1 MSFSCRTAWWLLPKY
16 PRRALLLERKTW
28 WPTPKPPKCLL
39 YILRVWKPTKTGTQL
54 SHVPRKDG
62 LTKIFWKSR
71 VLIHN
76 SNWGHVL
83 NICCSGH
90 SCRTAEF
97 SQNTYVHQ
105 TLLLERRT
113 GWPTPKPPKKSAIHG
128 VAKPGKPSM
137 PCVPHRAES
146 APPVKFKPIIN
157 ISNRYFFTS
166 HSDFYQHM
174 GLLILSTIYG
184 KNCLTGTGD

>member
-1 MSFSCRTAWWLLPKY
+1 MHLIVETYCDAKFKKDLGENFYC
-16 PRRALLLERKTW
+16 LLERKTG
-28 WPTPKPPKCLL
+28 
-39 YILRVWKPTKTGTQL
+39 VA
-54 SHVPRKDG
+54 H
-62 LTKIFWKSR
+62 
-71 VLIHN
+71 H
-76 SNWGHVL
+76 
-83 NICCSGH
+83 
-90 SCRTAEF
+90 
-97 SQNTYVHQ
+97 
-105 TLLLERRT
+105 
-113 GWPTPKPPKKSAIHG
+113 KPPKKSAIHG